1 MTMKKNDMSWR
12 KLTFIVV
19 ALILLLGGSAGLAK
33 LFISMKPEPPRNPG
47 NNAKRYV
54 KAEAVYY
61 SEIVSPLKREGRVV
75 ASHDVLLV
83 AEASGRIEM
92 GEIPIKKGK
101 SFRKGQVL
109 ATIYKDEAEL
119 ALKARK
125 SNFLNLLSQILPDL
139 RIDFPDEYDSYY
151 NYFQQVNFDDPL
163 PQLPEP
169 ESDKLKVFLASRTIL
184 SEYYGLLQDEKN
196 LARRSLIA
204 PFDGTFSQVNFEV
217 GAYVNAGSQIA
228 RMIGTDILEVEV
240 PVENE
245 NSKWIKIGDKVKV
258 YSEIDQDTLVGRV
271 VRKAE
276 FVDAATQGRSIFVRV
291 DQFGDDDLLV
301 GEYKEVEF
309 PGQKIRQAMEIPRN
323 AVFNSN
329 TVFTVFDGELKKA
342 DIRVLKVNE
351 TSLIFNGLPENTMV
365 VIEPLINVKENL
377 PVEIMAAKPGAHTKK
392 SE

>member
-1 MTMKKNDMSWR
+1 MTKKKTDMSWR

-19 ALILLLGGSAGLAK
+19 ALILLLGGSALLAK
-33 LFISMKPEPPRNPG
+33 LFINMKPEPPRNPG
-47 NNAKRYV
+47 DNSKRYV
-54 KAEAVYY
+54 KAEKVYY
-61 SEIVSPLKREGRVV
+61 HEIISPLKREGRVV

-83 AEASGRIEM
+83 AEASGRIEL
-92 GEIPIKKGK
+92 GEVPIKKGRA
-101 SFRKGQVL
+101 FRKGQVL

-139 RIDFPDEYDSYY
+139 RIDFPDEYDAYY
-151 NYFQQVNFDDPL
+151 SYFQQVNFDAPL
-163 PQLPEP
+163 PKLPEP
-169 ESDKLKVFLASRTIL
+169 QNDKLKVFLASRSIL

-204 PFDGTFSQVNFEV
+204 PFDGTFAQVNFEV
-217 GAYVNAGSQIA
+217 GAFVNAGSQIA

-240 PVENE
+240 PVEND
-245 NSKWIKIGDKVKV
+245 NSRWIKIGDQVKV
-258 YSEIDQDTLVGRV
+258 FSEIDQDTLRGRV

-276 FVDAATQGRSIFVRV
+276 FVDAATQARSIFVRV
-291 DQFGDDDLLV
+291 DQFGPDDLLV

-342 DIRVLKVNE
+342 DIHILKVNE

-365 VIEPLINVKENL
+365 VVEPLINVKENL
-377 PVEIMAAKPGAHTKK
+377 PVEVL
-392 SE
+392 SETTSKRKN